1 MTVCDTP
8 YTGPMSRDLLLA
20 AEHYA
25 ALGLPVLP
33 LEVGGKAPAGRLV
46 PHGFKDAT
54 TDLATIRAWW
64 AAVPDANVGI
74 ATGHPLP
81 GGGVLAVLDVDP
93 REGGDITLDAL
104 LSRHGARLP
113 VGPEARSGG
122 DGWHHYFV
130 APAGTRCAKPG
141 RGLDRK
147 ARGGYVVAAPSVHPS
162 GKRYARHDDRP
173 LRDLAALPA
182 MPAWALPTPRA
193 VAPEH
198 TPTPRAA
205 VERRP
210 LPRRAA
216 VRRVRG
222 RGRRGDRRPARLRFS
237 RPGRPDPRDPRRV
250 LRAGRTRCQPLP
262 GCARIRV
269 GAPTPPATTDR
280 RSREVD

>member
-1 MTVCDTP
+1 
-8 YTGPMSRDLLLA
+8 MSRDLLLA

-104 LSRHGARLP
+104 LTRHGARLP

-147 ARGGYVVAAPSVHPS
+147 GRGGYVVAAPSVHPS
-162 GKRYARHDDRP
+162 GKRYAWHDDRP

-193 VAPEH
+193 VGRGAHPDSARGG
-198 TPTPRAA
+198 RAA
-205 VERRP
+205 ATASPRGGSEGQGPGAARRQEARPSALQSTGTARSAGPPACPASRSNSVSASSWMRAYPRRRP
-210 LPRRAA
+210 HAA
-216 VRRVRG
+216 CDNG
-222 RGRRGDRRPARLRFS
+222 
-237 RPGRPDPRDPRRV
+237 
-250 LRAGRTRCQPLP
+250 
-262 GCARIRV
+262 
-269 GAPTPPATTDR
+269 
-280 RSREVD
+280 